1 MIHNLLLI
9 IDHLSGVT
17 YEYFD
22 IYFGNEVLAGMTIN
36 KAFFE
41 VFYYILF
48 LLFMIKFFS
57 FIIKS
62 LLKILSKKIV
72 KGVK

>member
-22 IYFGNEVLAGMTIN
+22 IYFGNEVLGDMIIN
-36 KAFFE
+36 KGFFE

-48 LLFMIKFFS
+48 LLFIIKFFG

-62 LLKILSKKIV
+62 LLKILSKKIR
-72 KGVK
+72 KGG